1 LLLTDT
7 FIRIL
12 LCFFLRYPVDSVLF
26 LWNFLRGF
34 LWTRAINCVYI
45 IYFRRHSIISFF
57 VKRFFLLKAYFF
69 HYRRIAGCIFLIFIT
84 LIVIFIYL
92 FLRFLGR
99 LFTNKDFFILAIFD
113 FVETFFVEKNVCNT
127 IDYLRR
133 VFPVLSSFIFIILGK
148 FKFFRCFKFFYFHI
162 RTEELR
168 QKILSSTIKVR
179 AEKIDKIRYMLSGCY
194 RSGWSYYYATFSKI
208 RSEIDAFDL
217 LFGYYSWANNLENKA
232 SSYLLLRG
240 IRLDIPYFIELIRLK
255 ETMDLIFL
263 VTIKKKY
270 VYDGDD
276 GY

>member
-1 LLLTDT
+1 
-7 FIRIL
+7 
-12 LCFFLRYPVDSVLF
+12 
-26 LWNFLRGF
+26 
-34 LWTRAINCVYI
+34 
-45 IYFRRHSIISFF
+45 
-57 VKRFFLLKAYFF
+57 
-69 HYRRIAGCIFLIFIT
+69 
-84 LIVIFIYL
+84 
-92 FLRFLGR
+92 
-99 LFTNKDFFILAIFD
+99 
-113 FVETFFVEKNVCNT
+113 
-127 IDYLRR
+127 
-133 VFPVLSSFIFIILGK
+133 
-148 FKFFRCFKFFYFHI
+148 
-162 RTEELR
+162 
-168 QKILSSTIKVR
+168 
-179 AEKIDKIRYMLSGCY
+179 MLSGCY